1 MAVIHWCLV
10 LMLVVTPPFTIVSLP
25 VGGYSKTKDLGKK
38 NMYENRYLNYQ
49 YEEEEKSI
57 ISKRTLNLIVV
68 PGGAAVKL
76 DDPNKEPDVPPKGL
90 DAVLVV
96 PNNPPLLVLVPKA
109 AKQFKQLHRSIMSE
123 LFF

>member
-1 MAVIHWCLV
+1 
-10 LMLVVTPPFTIVSLP
+10 
-25 VGGYSKTKDLGKK
+25 
-38 NMYENRYLNYQ
+38 MYENGYLNYQ
-49 YEEEEKSI
+49 YEEEKSI

-96 PNNPPLLVLVPKA
+96 PNNPPLLVLVPKS
-109 AKQFKQLHRSIMSE
+109 AKQFKRLHSSIMSE
-123 LFF
+123 LFY

>member
-1 MAVIHWCLV
+1 
-10 LMLVVTPPFTIVSLP
+10 
-25 VGGYSKTKDLGKK
+25 
-38 NMYENRYLNYQ
+38 MYENRYLNYQ

>member
-1 MAVIHWCLV
+1 
-10 LMLVVTPPFTIVSLP
+10 
-25 VGGYSKTKDLGKK
+25 
-38 NMYENRYLNYQ
+38 MYENGYLNYQ
-49 YEEEEKSI
+49 YEEEKSII

-109 AKQFKQLHRSIMSE
+109 AKQFKQLHRSILLIQDTTSTINQTIYSYIGMLQE
-123 LFF
+123 TYC

>member
-1 MAVIHWCLV
+1 M
-10 LMLVVTPPFTIVSLP
+10 
-25 VGGYSKTKDLGKK
+25 
-38 NMYENRYLNYQ
+38 
-49 YEEEEKSI
+49 
-57 ISKRTLNLIVV
+57 NLIVV

-90 DAVLVV
+90 DVVLVV

-109 AKQFKQLHRSIMSE
+109 AKQLKNVYTFRSIDSE

>member
-1 MAVIHWCLV
+1 M
-10 LMLVVTPPFTIVSLP
+10 
-25 VGGYSKTKDLGKK
+25 SKP
-38 NMYENRYLNYQ
+38 
-49 YEEEEKSI
+49 
-57 ISKRTLNLIVV
+57 TLNLIVV

-90 DAVLVV
+90 DVVLVV

-109 AKQFKQLHRSIMSE
+109 AKQFKKQKKVYTFRSTDSE